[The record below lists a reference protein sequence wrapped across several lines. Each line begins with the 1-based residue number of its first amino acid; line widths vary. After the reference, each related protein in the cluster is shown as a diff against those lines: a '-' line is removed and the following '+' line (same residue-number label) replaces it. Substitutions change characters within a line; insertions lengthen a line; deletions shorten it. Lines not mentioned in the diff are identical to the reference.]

1 MAEFQ
6 EILMSRFEELKR
18 LDKKVRN
25 KLRAIL
31 SNSDTNAIGS
41 LAQLRGKLG
50 KDQSDALEVIL
61 RSPTP
66 LKAVKLSAPFP
77 TTPPFLDTLQ
87 VHREQELSKL
97 LGVIEM
103 GVVSHSKR
111 LTRLANSLQS
121 IDELYAARNISAC
134 RDRIVETIHID
145 GWSHTLLR
153 RIILIRENLPKG
165 IVDDLIEDLVQQVGI
180 KGVVV
185 ASLIHVYAL
194 DKNILTIKRSIQN
207 IADRGAINRYSRAIS
222 RLSVQPFA
230 VSTQDLA
237 NFLSEVE
244 RCSLIDAIILA
255 KFNSHLF
262 RMSDFPAMAAVAEIL
277 GSNELFERLVATYD
291 PADNESE
298 YTFFKQSSA
307 WLEYE
312 PVRQYRTLIDTYY
325 DASREQAE
333 VLPAPLKLAVETW
346 VGGITLHEL
355 VGSSA
360 FTKHAFPTLSKL
372 ELSGTTTRSALF
384 NYWLTQSEGQ
394 VGFEKEDL
402 LTLMGLTR
410 DLARTVPIKAV
421 RTAAKLT
428 KDGLVRLILLLL
440 LAKRSKNELD
450 SFLLR
455 KLLEEFAFKYHDGS
469 LVKLVKS
476 YEVAHPYVAEY
487 IYEIATEDFLAKL
500 NRLAPHRSDIP
511 EIRAS
516 LHEWMAGFKGDDH
529 YMQRARSVR
538 IDHQINRVRNEI
550 DDHRIYVDPSRFTS
564 WIEDEMMIELN
575 SALTSA
581 GSGKKG
587 IAVTYDETVLS
598 FVISQS
604 YNTFCSNAVFG
615 IASYLGRRIRHG
627 TFHGHLYSS
636 VINPLE
642 KADKFKALLSNQQFA
657 EKWSAW
663 KDLYNK
669 AVESI
674 ISERLH
680 VHSKTKP
687 LGVLTPEM
695 YGPSK
700 HEILAAAVKD
710 ISNNYAETAS
720 TDGIDQIMIDYCWRL
735 AEIDLV
741 AVIRYLRAQQ
751 SPLKNEKFLNDE
763 LVTAAIPADA
773 KLAEAFR
780 RELELSID
788 RKLSSMFDWF
798 KRPSVVAPKASVS
811 LLFAAT
817 VAEVQD
823 TIPDF
828 DPQAADDSKEEIE
841 LVGNFYH
848 LVYDSFA
855 IVVGNAAKYADR
867 SRPLRRMFE
876 IVQGKEKRLVVEIS
890 SSIKPTDDPARV
902 SADIEKRKAADFH
915 DANMYDKKSGISK
928 LLLLANN
935 RSDFKLDRY
944 EVVGRDVQV
953 RLVYALV
960 Y

>member
-1 MAEFQ
+1 MR
-6 EILMSRFEELKR
+6 RFEELKR
-18 LDKKVRN
+18 LDKRTRN

-31 SNSDTNAIGS
+31 SNSDANAIGS
-41 LAQLRGKLG
+41 LAQLRSKLG

-66 LKAVKLSAPFP
+66 LKAVKTSAPFP
-77 TTPPFLDTLQ
+77 MAPPFVDTLQ
-87 VHREQELSKL
+87 VHREQDLNKL
-97 LGVIEM
+97 LAFIEIEIN
-103 GVVSHSKR
+103 GHKER
-111 LTRLANSLQS
+111 LTRLANSLRS
-121 IDELYAARNISAC
+121 IDELYIARNIAAC
-134 RDRIVETIHID
+134 RDRIVDTISID
-145 GWSHTLLR
+145 GWSHALLR

-165 IVDDLIEDLVQQVGI
+165 IVDDTIEDLVQQAGI

-185 ASLIHVYAL
+185 ASLIHAYSL

-207 IADRGAINRYSRAIS
+207 ISDRGAINRYSRMVS

-230 VSTQDLA
+230 SSQQDLA

-262 RMSDFPAMAAVAEIL
+262 NMTDFPVMAEITDIL
-277 GSNELFERLVATYD
+277 GSNELFEQLVATYD
-291 PADNESE
+291 PTDNESE
-298 YTFFKQSSA
+298 YAFFKQSSA

-312 PVRQYRTLIDTYY
+312 PVRQYRILIDTYY
-325 DASREQAE
+325 DASREEAE
-333 VLPAPLKLAVETW
+333 VLPPSLQTTLQNW
-346 VGGITLHEL
+346 VGGITLSEL
-355 VGSSA
+355 VGSSQ
-360 FTKHAFPTLSKL
+360 FTKHSFLNLSKL

-384 NYWLTQSEGQ
+384 NYWLAESEGQ
-394 VGFEKEDL
+394 IGFEKEDL

-455 KLLEEFAFKYHDGS
+455 KLLEEFAFKYHEGS

-476 YEVAHPYVAEY
+476 YQRNHPYVAEY

-500 NRLAPHRSDIP
+500 NKLAPHRSDIP

-516 LHEWMAGFKGDDH
+516 LHEWMADFTGDDH
-529 YMQRARSVR
+529 YIQRARAVR

-550 DDHRIYVDPSRFTS
+550 DDHRIYVDPSRFSS

-575 SALTSA
+575 NALAST
-581 GSGKKG
+581 GTGKKG
-587 IAVTYDETVLS
+587 VSVTYDETVLS
-598 FVISQS
+598 YVMTQS

-636 VINPLE
+636 VINPIE
-642 KADKFKALLSNQQFA
+642 KTDKFQSLIKSPQFA
-657 EKWSAW
+657 EKWNCW
-663 KDLYNK
+663 KNLYNI

-680 VHSKTKP
+680 VHSKNKP
-687 LGVLTPEM
+687 HGVLTPEM

-700 HEILAAAVKD
+700 HEVLAAAVKN
-710 ISNNYAETAS
+710 ISNNFAETAS
-720 TDGIDQIMIDYCWRL
+720 TDGIDKTMIDYCWRL

-741 AVIRYLRAQQ
+741 AVTRYLRAQQ

-763 LVTAAIPADA
+763 LVPAAPPTDT

-788 RKLSSMFDWF
+788 RKLSAMFDWF

-828 DPQAADDSKEEIE
+828 DPQAADESKEEIE

-867 SRPLRRMFE
+867 TRPLRRMFE
-876 IVQGKEKRLVVEIS
+876 IVHGKEKSLVVEIS
-890 SSIKPTDDPARV
+890 SSIKPTDDPAKV

-928 LLLLANN
+928 LQLLASS

-944 EVVGRDVQV
+944 EVVGREVKV
-953 RLVYALV
+953 RLVYALIH
-960 Y
+960 